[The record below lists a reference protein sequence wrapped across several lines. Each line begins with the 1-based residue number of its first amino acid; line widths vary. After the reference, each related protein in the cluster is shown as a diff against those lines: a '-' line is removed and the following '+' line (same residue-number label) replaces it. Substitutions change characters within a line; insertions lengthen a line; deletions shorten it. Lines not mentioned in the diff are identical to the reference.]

1 MNPSLSDLS
10 LGKNVSVSEWAN
22 LYGCE
27 IDDETRVG
35 PFVEIQKNVR
45 IGKRCKI
52 SSHSF
57 LCEGLSVGSEVFI
70 GHGVIFTNDRYPKA
84 TTAEGALKGDS
95 DWHCEATIVEDR
107 ASIGSGSTILPGLR
121 IGRNAMI
128 GAGSVVTSD
137 VLAET
142 TVAGNPAKALTPSY

>member
-1 MNPSLSDLS
+1 MNPSPSNFS
-10 LGKNVSVSEWAN
+10 LGKNVSVSKWAN

-27 IDDETRVG
+27 IDDETKVG

-57 LCEGLSVGSEVFI
+57 LCEGVTIGSEVFI
-70 GHGVIFTNDRYPKA
+70 GHGVIFTNDRYPAA
-84 TTAEGALKGDS
+84 TTSKGALKIDS
-95 DWHCEATIVEDR
+95 DWHCEATIIEDR
-107 ASIGSGSTILPGLR
+107 ASIGSGSIILPGLR

-137 VLAET
+137 VPAET
-142 TVAGNPAKALTPSY
+142 TVAGNPARSLTPSY